1 MAAVDPGLLNALTW
15 RNIGPHRGGRVGAV
29 AGHPT
34 DPNVYYFGACAG
46 GVWKSI
52 DGGTYWENV
61 SDGFFDTASVGAI
74 AISESDP
81 NVIYVGSGEGCI
93 RIDVTHGDGVYKTTD
108 GGKTW
113 RNVGLKDSR
122 HIGRVRIHPQDPNTV
137 YVAASGHAFG
147 PNSERGVY
155 RSTDGGESWKN
166 VLYKSDDAGAIDLSM
181 DPNNPRVIYAT
192 IWQRQRNFWEMS
204 SGGPDSGLY
213 KTTDGGDTWQ
223 ELTGNPGL
231 PDGLIGRIGVAVSP
245 AKPGRVWALVENEN
259 GGLFRSEDNGATWE
273 HLTDDEGIRSRPWY
287 YTHVFADPQDADT
300 VWTLSL
306 NCWKST
312 DGGRTFTDVGT
323 PHGDNHDLWID
334 PRNPQRMIEGNDGGA
349 CVTYNGGVSWS
360 TIYNQPTSCFYHVTT
375 DNQHPYRVY
384 GTQQD
389 NSAISTPSQTWKGAI
404 PWNDNYTVGSS
415 ESGHIAVKPDNPN
428 IVYSGAIGSSPGGG
442 GNLLR
447 YDHSTGQVRIV
458 TIWPEMYG
466 GWAPRDYKYRFQ
478 WTFPI
483 VFSPHDSN
491 TLYATGNVAFKT
503 TDDGTNWEVISPDLT
518 RNDPDKQDL
527 SGGPI
532 SKEGGGAE
540 VYCTIYAFVESPHEK
555 GLLWTGSDDG
565 LVHIS
570 RDGGGNWDNVTP
582 SDVEAWTRIAM
593 IEVSPHDPA
602 TAYMAATRYKLDDN
616 RPMLYKTNDYGKNW
630 QQITDGIPEDDF
642 TWVIREDPVRKGL
655 LYAGTETNLYVS
667 FDDGGSW
674 QSMRSNLP
682 VVPIYDLVVKG
693 TDLVAGTHGRS
704 FWILDD
710 ITPLR
715 QLTDEV
721 AGADSHLFEPR
732 ATYRFPPAMGLGL
745 DRRTGVGKS
754 YQLALGVPAT
764 FYFAQ
769 QADGGSERKFVDSGQ
784 NPPDGVIVCYY
795 LREKSEG
802 EVTLTFLD
810 SNGEVIKSFSSE
822 SSDGPKL
829 PAEAGANNFLWNM
842 RYPDARK
849 VEGEEFSQSGRSAV
863 PIIGPVAAPGAYRVR
878 LEAGGHTHTQ
888 DFEIRKG
895 PGVESS
901 DEDLQAQ
908 FDLLIAIRDK
918 LSAAHDSV
926 NRLRAIRE
934 QVKGWE
940 SRAEG
945 RSGAEPV
952 LEAAQG
958 IDEKLG
964 AIEDALFSPGGQT
977 RATLTKLN
985 GKIASLSAV
994 VSSADWVPTQQSY
1007 GVLNDVSGRIDA
1019 QTDAL
1024 QAVIDNDVPAFV
1036 ALIHELEI
1044 PTVVA

>member
-1 MAAVDPGLLNALTW
+1 MAVDPGLLNALRW
-15 RNIGPHRGGRVGAV
+15 RNIGPHRGGRVVAV

-34 DPNVYYFGACAG
+34 ELNTFYFGACAG
-46 GVWKSI
+46 GVWKTI

-61 SDGFFDTASVGAI
+61 SDGFFTSASVGAI

-81 NVIYVGSGEGCI
+81 NVIYVGSGEACI

-108 GGKTW
+108 GGRTW

-122 HIGRVRIHPQDPNTV
+122 HIGRVRIHPTNPDIA

-147 PNSERGVY
+147 PNNERGVY
-155 RSTDGGESWKN
+155 RTTDGGESWER
-166 VLYKSDDAGAIDLSM
+166 VLYKSDDAGAVDISM
-181 DPNNPRVIYAT
+181 DPNNPRVIYAS
-192 IWQRQRNFWEMS
+192 IWQRQRTFWEMS

-213 KTTDGGDTWQ
+213 KTTDGGDTWT
-223 ELTGNPGL
+223 EVTRNPGM

-245 AKPGRVWALVENEN
+245 AKPGRVWALIENKEN
-259 GGLFRSEDNGATWE
+259 GGMYRSDDGGATWE
-273 HLTDDEGIRSRPWY
+273 HLTDDEGVRARPWY
-287 YTHVFADPQDADT
+287 YTHVFADPQDAET
-300 VWTLSL
+300 VWALAL

-334 PRNPQRMIEGNDGGA
+334 PRNPLRMIEGNDGGA
-349 CVTYNGGVSWS
+349 TVTYNGGVSWS
-360 TIYNQPTSCFYHVTT
+360 TIYNQPTACFYHVTT

-404 PWNDNYTVGSS
+404 PWPDNYTVGSS
-415 ESGHIAVKPDNPN
+415 ESGHIAVKPDDPN
-428 IVYSGAIGSSPGGG
+428 IVYSGSIGSSPGGG
-442 GNLLR
+442 GNMLR

-458 TIWPEMYG
+458 TIWPEMSG
-466 GWAPRDYKYRFQ
+466 GEAPSEYKYRFQ
-478 WTFPI
+478 WTYPI

-503 TDDGTNWEVISPDLT
+503 TDDGTTWEAISPDLT
-518 RNDPDKQDL
+518 RNDPEKQIL

-532 SKEGGGAE
+532 SSEGGGAE

-555 GLLWTGSDDG
+555 DLLWAGTDDG

-570 RDGGGNWDNVTP
+570 RDGGGNWEDVTP
-582 SDVEAWTRIAM
+582 PDVEAWTRIAM

-602 TAYMAATRYKLDDN
+602 TVYMAATRYKLDDN
-616 RPMLYKTNDYGKNW
+616 RPMLYKTNDYGKSW
-630 QQITDGIPEDDF
+630 QLIVDGIPEDDF
-642 TWVIREDPVRKGL
+642 TWVVREDPERRGL
-655 LYAGTETNLYVS
+655 LYAGTETNIYVS

-693 TDLVAGTHGRS
+693 TDLVVGTHGRS

-721 AGADSHLFEPR
+721 AQSGTHLFKPR
-732 ATYRFPPAMGLGL
+732 TTHRFPPAMGMGL
-745 DRRTGVGKS
+745 DRRSGVGKS

-764 FYFAQ
+764 FYFDQ
-769 QADGGSERKFVDSGQ
+769 DEQGRRNRKFVDSGE
-784 NPPDGVIVCYY
+784 NPPDGVVVCYY
-795 LREKSEG
+795 LKEKPEG
-802 EVTLTFLD
+802 EVVLTFAD
-810 SNGEVIKSFSSE
+810 SDGEVIKSFSSGSE
-822 SSDGPKL
+822 DGPEVRV
-829 PAEAGANNFLWNM
+829 EAGANAFVWNM

-849 VEGEEFSQSGRSAV
+849 VEGEAMPQSGRAAV
-863 PIIGPVAAPGAYRVR
+863 SLLGPVAAPGEYQVR
-878 LEAGGHTHTQ
+878 LEAGGEVLTQ
-888 DFEIRKG
+888 DFEIAKD
-895 PGVESS
+895 PGVQSS
-901 DEDLQAQ
+901 NEDLKAQ
-908 FDLLIAIRDK
+908 FDLLIAIRDRI
-918 LSAAHDSV
+918 SETHDSV
-926 NRLRAIRE
+926 SRLRSIRE
-934 QVKGWE
+934 QVSGWKA
-940 SRAEG
+940 RAEG

-952 LEAAQG
+952 LEAAAQ
-958 IDEKLG
+958 IDDKLG
-964 AIEDALFSPGGQT
+964 AVEDELFNSGGAT
-977 RATLTKLN
+977 RATATKLN
-985 GKIASLSAV
+985 GKLAALTAV

-1007 GVLNDVSGRIDA
+1007 GVFEDVSERVDA
-1019 QTDAL
+1019 QVEVL
-1024 QAVIDNDVPAFV
+1024 QSVIDDDVPAFI

-1044 PTVVA
+1044 PTIA